1 MSSRIC
7 ILEEVK
13 FFAPIKYFALLL
25 FWRIVDRP
33 TIQCIGR
40 AVHGMAALE
49 TKDRKIDG
57 GSCGIKIMMPNTQL
71 ITHA

>member
-1 MSSRIC
+1 
-7 ILEEVK
+7 
-13 FFAPIKYFALLL
+13 
-25 FWRIVDRP
+25 
-33 TIQCIGR
+33 
-40 AVHGMAALE
+40 MAALE